1 MNLDHVRIVLVRPTH
16 PGNIGATA
24 RAMRNMGLSR
34 LMLVEPQDF
43 PSDTAA
49 ARAAG
54 ADDVL
59 TSAEVFAINMYS
71 YLYLFIKMANF
82 YYCFYASDDSS
93 CFGGSGGSGRETVI
107 CVISFGD
114 MFSI

>member
-59 TSAEVFAINMYS
+59 TSAEVLPM
-71 YLYLFIKMANF
+71 LLMLLPVANWW
-82 YYCFYASDDSS
+82 SPRLRVLVPLD
-93 CFGGSGGSGRETVI
+93 GRSKPLKPL
-107 CVISFGD
+107 CPRWPR
-114 MFSI
+114 